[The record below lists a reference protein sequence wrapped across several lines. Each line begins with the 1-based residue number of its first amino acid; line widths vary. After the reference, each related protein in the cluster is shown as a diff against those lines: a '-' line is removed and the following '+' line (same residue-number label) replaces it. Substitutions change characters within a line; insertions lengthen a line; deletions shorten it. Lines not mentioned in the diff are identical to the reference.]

1 MDLEGILPKDET
13 KNWVRPGRLFLGIGV
28 SHPPPSTMGYDAEK
42 GTPSVIGY
50 AANFKANCYDIVG
63 DYLFQSSRREET
75 ISTMSEVVNNVFPKF
90 AENHDGKFPRDL
102 IIYRSGLSEGS
113 FSTILTHEIP
123 LLRGTLSTLGVKN
136 IKIVFIVAQK
146 EHNVRLMLERVNS
159 LATLQIDRYR
169 KPTEQN
175 IPPGIVVDTELTHP
189 SFKEFYLNS
198 HITLQGSART
208 PRYTVL
214 VDDLDLPMNE
224 LEGMTYLLTYGHQ
237 IVNLPTSLPTPLYV
251 ANRYAERGRNTYM
264 AHTQSSGGS
273 SSSDS
278 GASIDYGR
286 LAHRLS
292 YNTTK
297 LGNVRV
303 NA

>member
-1 MDLEGILPKDET
+1 MIKLWERELEMVTQDVKLS
-13 KNWVRPGRLFLGIGV
+13 NV
-28 SHPPPSTMGYDAEK
+28 EK
-42 GTPSVIGY
+42 Y
-50 AANFKANCYDIVG
+50 AANFKKNCYDFVG

-75 ISTMSEVVNNVFPKF
+75 VNTMSEIVTNVVPKF
-90 AENHDGKFPRDL
+90 AETYNGKFPRDL
-102 IIYRSGLSEGS
+102 IVYRSGLSEGS
-113 FSTILTHEIP
+113 FSTMLTHEIP
-123 LLRGTLSTLGVKN
+123 LLRDKLSKLGAHN

-146 EHNVRLMLERVNS
+146 EHNVRLMMER
-159 LATLQIDRYR
+159 IDRSR
-169 KPTEQN
+169 RPTEQN
-175 IPPGIVVDTELTHP
+175 IPPGVVVDKQLTHP

-214 VDDLDLPMNE
+214 VDDLDLSMDE
-224 LEGMTYLLTYGHQ
+224 LEGMTYMLTYDHQ

-251 ANRYAERGRNTYM
+251 ANRYAERGRNTYA
-264 AHTQSSGGS
+264 AHLICSGS

-278 GASIDYGR
+278 GSSIDYGR

-292 YNTTK
+292 YNNTK
-297 LGNVRV
+297 LCNIRV